1 MGSGTNVEGRTAV
14 YPGSFDP
21 VTAGHR
27 DIIERA
33 AALFDRLVVAVA
45 PLSSNAE
52 KRPLFDLTERI
63 GFLRESCADL
73 ENVEIDT
80 LDGLLVE
87 YAARKGARV
96 IVKGL
101 RAMSDFDYEYAMA
114 LMNRRLRPEIDTL
127 YLMASAEYSYL
138 SSTLVKEV
146 ARLGGSL
153 KGLVSARV
161 EEALYRKLRAG

>member
-1 MGSGTNVEGRTAV
+1 MKRGVAV

-21 VTAGHR
+21 VTAGHC

-33 AALFDRLVVAVA
+33 AALFDRLIVAVA
-45 PLSSNAE
+45 PLSSNAD
-52 KRPLFDLTERI
+52 KRPLFSLEERVA
-63 GFLRESCADL
+63 LVRASCAAIP
-73 ENVEIDT
+73 NVEVDV
-80 LDGLLVE
+80 LSGLLVD
-87 YAARKGARV
+87 YAAARGAHV

-101 RAMSDFDYEYAMA
+101 RALSDFEYEFGMA

-127 YLMASAEYSYL
+127 YLMTAAENSYL

-153 KGLVSARV
+153 DGLVPQVVAD
-161 EEALYRKLRAG
+161 ALQRKLHGDE